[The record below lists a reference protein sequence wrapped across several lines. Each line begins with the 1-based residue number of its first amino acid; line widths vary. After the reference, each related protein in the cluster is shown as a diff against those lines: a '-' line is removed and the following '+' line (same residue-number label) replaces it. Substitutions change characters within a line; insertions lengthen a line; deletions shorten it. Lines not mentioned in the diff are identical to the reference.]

1 MFELAPEVA
10 RAPQQTS
17 PAFGTA
23 SASAAQR
30 YGGPERRQMN
40 GQSGTHLPYWLAAT
54 FDEIDYGML
63 LLNDATHVVHVN
75 HAARAELDGKHP
87 LQLLG
92 RELRARRSQDVAPL
106 HEALRAAGQRGL
118 RKLLTLGE
126 GNQRA
131 SVSVVPLVASAGH
144 EGEAMTLVMLG
155 KHRVCEEL
163 SVQGFARSHGLTAA
177 ETRVLVALCEGT
189 PPGEAAARLGVA
201 ISTVRTQIGNIRM
214 KTGAE
219 SIRDLV
225 RQVAV
230 LPPLRGVLRGVM
242 SQALVD
248 LTAPESAA
256 A

>member
-1 MFELAPEVA
+1 MFDLSPEVA
-10 RAPQQTS
+10 LAAHQTS
-17 PAFGTA
+17 PALGTA

-30 YGGPERRQMN
+30 YGGPERRQ
-40 GQSGTHLPYWLAAT
+40 GSTHLPYWLAAT

-63 LLNDATHVVHVN
+63 LLSDATHVVHVN
-75 HAARAELDGKHP
+75 HAARAELDGRHP

-92 RELRARRSQDVAPL
+92 RELRARRPQDVAPL

-126 GNQRA
+126 GGERL
-131 SVSVVPLVASAGH
+131 SVSVVPLASASTSAGVDADG
-144 EGEAMTLVMLG
+144 GETMTLVILG
-155 KHRVCEEL
+155 KHHVCEAL
-163 SVQGFARSHGLTAA
+163 SVQGFARSHGLTTA

-189 PPGEAAARLGVA
+189 PPGAVAAQVGVA
-201 ISTVRTQIGNIRM
+201 ISTVRTQIGNIRQ

-230 LPPLRGVLRGVM
+230 LPPLMGVLRGV
-242 SQALVD
+242 VG
-248 LTAPESAA
+248 
-256 A
+256 

>member
-1 MFELAPEVA
+1 MFDMSLEMA

-17 PAFGTA
+17 PAPGTA
-23 SASAAQR
+23 SPGAAQR
-30 YGGPERRQMN
+30 YGGPERRQMT
-40 GQSGTHLPYWLAAT
+40 GQSGTRLPHWLAAT

-75 HAARAELDGKHP
+75 HAARAELDGRHP

-126 GNQRA
+126 GSERL
-131 SVSVVPLVASAGH
+131 SISVVPLATAVTSAGGDG
-144 EGEAMTLVMLG
+144 GETMTLVILG
-155 KHRVCEEL
+155 KRHVCEAL
-163 SVQGFARSHGLTAA
+163 SVQGFARSHGLTTA

-189 PPGEAAARLGVA
+189 PPGEVAAQVGVA
-201 ISTVRTQIGNIRM
+201 ISTVRTQIGNIRQ

-219 SIRDLV
+219 SIRELV

-230 LPPLRGVLRGVM
+230 LPPLMGVLRRV
-242 SQALVD
+242 
-248 LTAPESAA
+248 
-256 A
+256 